1 MLKVALLT
9 LGIVALSV
17 LFLCIKMLLK
27 PGSRFGSTHIGG
39 SKAMRERGIHCVQ
52 SMDRFDRQEKRH
64 ARERISQKTDL

>member
-1 MLKVALLT
+1 MLKLALIT

-27 PGSRFGSTHIGG
+27 PGSKFGSTHIGG

-52 SMDRFDRQEKRH
+52 SMDALERREKEH
-64 ARERISQKTDL
+64 VEERKNNPS